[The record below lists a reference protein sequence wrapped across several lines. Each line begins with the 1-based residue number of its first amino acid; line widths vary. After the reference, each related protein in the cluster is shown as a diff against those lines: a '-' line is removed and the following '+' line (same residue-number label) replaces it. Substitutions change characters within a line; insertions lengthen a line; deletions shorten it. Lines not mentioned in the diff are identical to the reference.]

1 MIELRSGNREIDP
14 VELSIGSATA
24 GRCHPPAQP
33 ADVRADG
40 SSVASMGLRL
50 ARSDRPHGRTPGYP
64 GSGSGKPPAAGGAS
78 PDTSPML
85 TL

>member
-40 SSVASMGLRL
+40 SSVATMGLRL
-50 ARSDRPHGRTPGYP
+50 ARSDRPHGRTPAIP
-64 GSGSGKPPAAGGAS
+64 DLEAANHLPPAVHHQT
-78 PDTSPML
+78 PTRC
-85 TL
+85 